1 MNQMI
6 PGTIVRILPNNE
18 WGTIIRHSMITDV
31 RDLGIK
37 ERNALFY
44 GHYMVISVSGIRHVH
59 QARLTFVWS
68 PD

>member
-1 MNQMI
+1 MNQMT
-6 PGTIVRILPNNE
+6 PGTIVRIHPTNE
-18 WGTIIRHSMITDV
+18 LGTVVRHSMITDV

-44 GHYMVISVSGIRHVH
+44 AHYMIISVSGIRHVH
-59 QARLTFVWS
+59 QARLEHVWS